1 MKDVPMIAPDHLRE
15 IIRTGLLSFPV
26 TPFDDQDR
34 FNPKPF
40 AAHLEWL
47 SSYPVAGLIVAGGTG
62 ELFSL
67 TPSEVVE
74 VVKTARSVA
83 GDAPVIAGCGYGTR
97 IACDMAREIEAVA
110 RTLERRVALTYGE
123 TVAHTAGDDRLAAIG
138 ALDAAAVRGLGFGE
152 PARDFP
158 GLD

>member
-26 TPFDDQDR
+26 TPFDDEDR

-67 TPSEVVE
+67 TPSGG
-74 VVKTARSVA
+74 ASV
-83 GDAPVIAGCGYGTR
+83 R
-97 IACDMAREIEAVA
+97 
-110 RTLERRVALTYGE
+110 
-123 TVAHTAGDDRLAAIG
+123 
-138 ALDAAAVRGLGFGE
+138 
-152 PARDFP
+152 
-158 GLD
+158 

>member
-62 ELFSL
+62 ELSSL
-67 TPSEVVE
+67 TPSAFDRGRGPGRAAGAHRLDNRPA
-74 VVKTARSVA
+74 KPLRYLGQSFCKLRPTTRKHRYLARK
-83 GDAPVIAGCGYGTR
+83 
-97 IACDMAREIEAVA
+97 
-110 RTLERRVALTYGE
+110 
-123 TVAHTAGDDRLAAIG
+123 AAEEE
-138 ALDAAAVRGLGFGE
+138 E
-152 PARDFP
+152 PP
-158 GLD
+158 HG

>member
-1 MKDVPMIAPDHLRE
+1 MIAPNDLRE

-26 TPFDDQDR
+26 TPFDGDDR
-34 FNPKPF
+34 FNPRPF

-74 VVKTARSVA
+74 VVRTARGVA
-83 GDAPVIAGCGYGTR
+83 GLWPFRPRYGCAPFPSAGH
-97 IACDMAREIEAVA
+97 
-110 RTLERRVALTYGE
+110 RTQAQLPR
-123 TVAHTAGDDRLAAIG
+123 
-138 ALDAAAVRGLGFGE
+138 
-152 PARDFP
+152 
-158 GLD
+158 

>member
-1 MKDVPMIAPDHLRE
+1 MKDATMIAPDHLRE

-26 TPFDDQDR
+26 TPFDAEDR

-67 TPSEVVE
+67 TPGEVVD
-74 VVKTARSVA
+74 VVRTARQVSGDQPVTAPRTSLRA
-83 GDAPVIAGCGYGTR
+83 GS
-97 IACDMAREIEAVA
+97 
-110 RTLERRVALTYGE
+110 ALPGS
-123 TVAHTAGDDRLAAIG
+123 TA
-138 ALDAAAVRGLGFGE
+138 
-152 PARDFP
+152 
-158 GLD
+158 